1 LSGNKAHSQI
11 ALEVDENNKLIF
23 LLQQKKPAYKIKGAY
38 LLVHGSADD
47 NVHYQNT
54 VEMAKALIE
63 ADVDFEMMIYPNHNH
78 GISGGNARLHL
89 YRYMTNFLE
98 RNMKQ

>member
-1 LSGNKAHSQI
+1 MRTPQENK
-11 ALEVDENNKLIF
+11 DGYDNNSPINHTE
-23 LLQQKKPAYKIKGAY
+23 KIKGAY

-54 VEMAKALIE
+54 MEMSMQLINT
-63 ADVDFEMMIYPNHNH
+63 DVDFEMLIYPNHNH

-89 YRYMTNFLE
+89 YRQMTDFLE
-98 RNMKQ
+98 RNMK